1 MGHQKQQVRRA
12 WTPEA
17 EREYTRSAISA
28 MTMPVRPALRAFAAW
43 LEHERRLALGSITVR
58 IQSAR
63 WFIEAAMTAHDRK
76 SAAGAL
82 RALTVSDVE
91 EFFVGYAKDHGT
103 AARRSMRSAMRL
115 LLQFAA
121 SRCWVPETLAE
132 AVPSM
137 HGYRLSGVPR
147 AISEKDLRTLIGSL
161 QGTGTSARDEALGL
175 LLASYGIRREQ
186 VSALRLDDVDWHT
199 RTIRFAAH
207 KRGKPIHHALSPAV
221 AASLARYLREER
233 PVSDC
238 EFMFLRTPRPHVR
251 LSPTA
256 VTEVMRVCAKR
267 AGLRPHGP
275 HALRHAFAT
284 RLLGGGQSLKTIADL
299 LGHRSLGAVAIYAKV
314 DHPRLLEVAIEW
326 PEVRS

>member
-1 MGHQKQQVRRA
+1 MGRQKQQMRRA

-17 EREYTRSAISA
+17 EREYTCNAISA
-28 MTMPVRPALRAFAAW
+28 MATPARPTLRAFAVW
-43 LEHERRLALGSITVR
+43 LEHERGLDLGSITVR

-63 WFIEAAMTAHDRK
+63 WFVEAAMTAHDRK
-76 SAAGAL
+76 SAARAL
-82 RALTVSDVE
+82 RAVTVGDVE
-91 EFFVGYAKDHGT
+91 QFFVGYAKDHGT
-103 AARRSMRSAMRL
+103 AARRSMQSAMRL

-121 SRCWVPETLAE
+121 SRSWVAETLAD

-161 QGTGTSARDEALGL
+161 QGTGTSARDEAIGL
-175 LLASYGIRREQ
+175 LFAVYGIRREQ
-186 VSALRLDDVDWHT
+186 VSALRLADVDWHT

-207 KRGKPIHHALSPAV
+207 KRGKLIHHALSPAV
-221 AASLARYLREER
+221 AAPLARYLREER
-233 PVSDC
+233 PLSDC
-238 EFMFLRTPRPHVR
+238 EFVFLRTPRPHVR
-251 LSPTA
+251 LSPMA

-284 RLLGGGQSLKTIADL
+284 RLLGVGQSLKTIADL

>member
-1 MGHQKQQVRRA
+1 MRQQKQRA
-12 WTPEA
+12 HRTWTSA
-17 EREYTRSAISA
+17 TQREYTRSAILATVMSA
-28 MTMPVRPALRAFAAW
+28 RPALRAFAEW
-43 LEHERRLALGSITVR
+43 LEHERRLELGSITVR

-63 WFIEAAMTAHDRK
+63 WFIEAIMTVHDKK
-76 SAAGAL
+76 SAA
-82 RALTVSDVE
+82 RAFRSLTVDDVE
-91 EFFVGYAKDHGT
+91 EFFVGYSKDHGT

-121 SRCWVPETLAE
+121 SRIWVAETLAE

-147 AISEKDLRTLIGSL
+147 AISDQDLGTLIGSI
-161 QGTGTSARDEALGL
+161 QGTGTSARDRTIGL
-175 LLASYGIRREQ
+175 LFASYGIRREQ
-186 VSALRLDDVDWHT
+186 VSSLRLEDVDWHA
-199 RTIRFAAH
+199 RTIRFTAH
-207 KRGKPIHHALSPAV
+207 KRGKPIQHALSPAI

-233 PVSDC
+233 PGSDC
-238 EFMFLRTPRPHVR
+238 EFVFLRSQRPHVR

-256 VTEVMRVCAKR
+256 VTEVIRVCTAR
-267 AGLRPHGP
+267 AGLRPRGP

-284 RLLGGGQSLKTIADL
+284 RLLRAGQSLKTIADL

-326 PEVRS
+326 PEVWS